1 MITMIPMILRKNGQK
16 ILEMGIMMTDTMMLM
31 ITGKKSMMINRNT

>member
-1 MITMIPMILRKNGQK
+1 MEMILRKNGQK